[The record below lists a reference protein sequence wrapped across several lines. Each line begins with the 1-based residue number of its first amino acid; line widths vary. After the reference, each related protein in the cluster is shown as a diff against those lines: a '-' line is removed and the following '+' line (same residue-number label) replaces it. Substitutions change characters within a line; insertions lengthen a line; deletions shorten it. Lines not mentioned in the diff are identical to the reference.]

1 MDDIHNELT
10 RAKEEKQQL
19 FIKLSSKLDSEKDE
33 KLQAIAQREKLQKRV
48 FLLDEDLKKNQEKL
62 SQKTLLAEKFE
73 KEIMDAKLQLSNKD
87 EIIKNLYK
95 KIDERF
101 EENVQISQKSKDEI
115 LKMSHENET
124 IKRTLENEKIK
135 AIDKLQFEI
144 DALNEGRTRTVKEL
158 ENNKKVIQEL
168 NEEIRGLKGHNEDLM
183 RRLEELDMIN
193 NGCYFNKI
201 SSFFVFIK
209 YFFF

>member
-33 KLQAIAQREKLQKRV
+33 KLQAISQREKLQKRV
-48 FLLDEDLKKNQEKL
+48 FLLDEDVKKTQEKL

-101 EENVQISQKSKDEI
+101 EENVQITQKSKDEI
-115 LKMSHENET
+115 LKMSYENET

-144 DALNEGRTRTVKEL
+144 DALNEGRVRTVKEL
-158 ENNKKVIQEL
+158 ENNKKVIQDL
-168 NEEIRGLKGHNEDLM
+168 NEEIRGLKGHNENLI

-201 SSFFVFIK
+201 QVLLFL
-209 YFFF
+209 

>member
-33 KLQAIAQREKLQKRV
+33 KLQAISQREKLQKRV
-48 FLLDEDLKKNQEKL
+48 FLLDEDVKKTQEKL

-101 EENVQISQKSKDEI
+101 EENVQITQKSKDEI
-115 LKMSHENET
+115 LKMSYENET

-144 DALNEGRTRTVKEL
+144 DALNEGRVRTVKDL
-158 ENNKKVIQEL
+158 ENNKKVIQDL
-168 NEEIRGLKGHNEDLM
+168 NEEIRGLKGHNENLI

-201 SSFFVFIK
+201 QVLLFL
-209 YFFF
+209 

>member
-33 KLQAIAQREKLQKRV
+33 KLQAISQREKLQKRV
-48 FLLDEDLKKNQEKL
+48 FLLDEDVKKTQEKL

-101 EENVQISQKSKDEI
+101 EENVQITQKSKDDI
-115 LKMSHENET
+115 LKMSYENET

-144 DALNEGRTRTVKEL
+144 DALNEGRVRTVKDL
-158 ENNKKVIQEL
+158 ENNKKVIQDL
-168 NEEIRGLKGHNEDLM
+168 NEEIRGLKGHNENLI

-201 SSFFVFIK
+201 QVLLFL
-209 YFFF
+209 